1 VQLLLSLR
9 PRQWV
14 KNLFVLAPLVFAEHA
29 ADGALA
35 TRAGLAFLLFGLLS
49 GCVYLL
55 NDIVDVEVD
64 RAHPVKRHRPIASGR
79 LDLATARM
87 SLAVLLLIAVGA
99 SFLLDVGF
107 AAVGMAYFVLN
118 VGYSFALK
126 HIPYVDVLTIA
137 TGFILRLFAGA
148 LAIDVPLSLW
158 LGLCT
163 FLLAAFLGLGKRRHE
178 LVLSEDTGVV
188 SRKVL
193 ASYGPKNLGRVMA
206 GFAIATTV
214 AYAAYVLLGE
224 TLASYSPQA
233 LWPTIPCVFFG
244 LARFD
249 MLSRRGLSGQ
259 SPTDAMLSDW
269 PFVANVCLWTGLVVW
284 VIYIP

>member
-35 TRAGLAFLLFGLLS
+35 IRAALAFLLFGLLS

-55 NDIVDVEVD
+55 NDIVDVEAD
-64 RAHPVKRHRPIASGR
+64 RAHPVKRNRPIASGR
-79 LDLATARM
+79 LPVATARM
-87 SLAVLLLIAVGA
+87 SLAVLLLVAVGA
-99 SFLLDVGF
+99 SFFLDVGF

-126 HIPYVDVLTIA
+126 HLPYIDVLTIA
-137 TGFILRLFAGA
+137 SGFILRLFAGA

-163 FLLAAFLGLGKRRHE
+163 FLLATYLGLGKRRHE
-178 LVLSEDTGVV
+178 LVLSQETGAI

-193 ASYGPKNLGRVMA
+193 ASYGPESLARVMT
-206 GFAIATTV
+206 GFAVATAV
-214 AYAAYVLLGE
+214 AYGAYVLLGE

-233 LWPTIPCVFFG
+233 LWPTIPSVLFG
-244 LARFD
+244 LARFAT
-249 MLSRRGLSGQ
+249 LTSRGLKGQ

-269 PFVANVCLWTGLVVW
+269 PFVANVLVWTGLVVW